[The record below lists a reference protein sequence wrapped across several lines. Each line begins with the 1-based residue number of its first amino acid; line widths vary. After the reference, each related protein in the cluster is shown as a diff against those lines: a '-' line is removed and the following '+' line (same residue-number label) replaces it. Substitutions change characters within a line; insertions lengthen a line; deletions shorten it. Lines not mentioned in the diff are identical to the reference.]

1 MVWGGDNMANENELQ
16 TLLNTMAQRLGATP
30 DQIRSEAQSGDLSR
44 LFGAMDPND
53 AARIQKVLNDRA
65 ATEKLLNSPQAQQL
79 IRQLTGGGN
88 TGR

>member
-30 DQIRSEAQSGDLSR
+30 DQIRSEAQSRDLSR

-65 ATEKLLNSPQAQQL
+65 ATEKLLSSPQAQQL

>member
-16 TLLNTMAQRLGATP
+16 TLLNTMAQRLCATP
-30 DQIRSEAQSGDLSR
+30 DQIRSEAQSRDLSR

-65 ATEKLLNSPQAQQL
+65 ATEKLLSSPQAQQL